1 MAKNTGQ
8 KFLIDT
14 KYENLSV
21 PAQKEG
27 AAQPP
32 LELPAPEGSAMIEL
46 PEAKCAGIGQVNLGE
61 LIEKRKSLRKYT
73 DVPLSLEEFSCLL
86 WGTQG
91 VKMVSS
97 RPVTIRT
104 VPSAGARHPFETY
117 ILVNRVEG
125 LDPGLYRYMA
135 LDHTLARLPE
145 YENIN
150 ADLTEACLQQ
160 SHVQTSAVTFV
171 WVAVP
176 ERTAWRY
183 SERAY
188 RYIFLDA
195 GHVCQNLYLL
205 AEAMDCGVCAIAAY
219 DDDLA
224 NQAIGIDG
232 QEQFVIY
239 IASLGKR
246 I

>member
-1 MAKNTGQ
+1 MAKHTGRQ
-8 KFLIDT
+8 FLTDT
-14 KYENLSV
+14 KYENLSK

-27 AAQPP
+27 APQPP
-32 LELPAPEGSAMIEL
+32 LELPAPDGSEL
-46 PEAKCAGIGQVNLGE
+46 IDLPGGNCAEIGQVDLAD
-61 LIEKRKSLRKYT
+61 LVEKRKSLRKYADQALT
-73 DVPLSLEEFSCLL
+73 LEEFSCLL

-117 ILVNRVEG
+117 LLVNRVEG
-125 LDPGLYRYMA
+125 LEPGLYRYMA
-135 LDHTLARLPE
+135 LDHKLARLPG
-145 YENIN
+145 YDNIN
-150 ADLTEACLQQ
+150 STLTEACLQQ
-160 SHVQTSAVTFV
+160 SHVHTSAVTFV
-171 WVAVP
+171 WAAVP
-176 ERTAWRY
+176 ERTVWRY

-188 RYIFLDA
+188 RYLFLDA

-224 NQAIGIDG
+224 NKAIGVDG